1 MKRKGETIREN
12 VEESGAQ
19 TPLPEWQRRILN
31 ERIEAD
37 EAQPDAGSPWEEV
50 KKRILECL

>member
-1 MKRKGETIREN
+1 MTRTDETIRAN
-12 VEESGAQ
+12 VDESGLQ
-19 TPLPEWQRRILN
+19 DPLPEWLQRVLD

-50 KKRILECL
+50 KKRILESL